1 MQVAR
6 TDNSPTEVTLKVAA
20 DEKDLA
26 PIKAH
31 VLTHFAGS
39 VKVPGFRA
47 GTAPSAILEK
57 HIDQQAMQNEFL
69 EHAVNELY
77 RRAAVGE
84 NLKPVASPNVQI
96 KKFVP
101 YSQLEFDAEV
111 TVLGKVTLPNY
122 KNIKLAPPKIT
133 VTAQD
138 VAGIIKSLQARMAER
153 KQVERP
159 AKKGDEVVIDFTGNE
174 EDGKPVKGA
183 VGQEHPLLLGS
194 GTFIPGFEE
203 QLVGL
208 SAGKTKEFT
217 LTFPKDYGAREM
229 QGKKVKFHV
238 SVKKVHEMVEPKVDD
253 AFAAKAGPFKTVAE
267 LKADIKKQLEI
278 EKQRQADRDYENQV
292 IGKIVEKSAAEI
304 PERLIDEQVM
314 NAEEEEKRNLV
325 YRGQTWQEHLKQE
338 GITEEQHRQRQR
350 PDAEQRVKAGL
361 VLSEIAE
368 SEGIEVS
375 DQEVDERIGLL
386 KSQYQDP
393 AMRGELDKPQNRQDI
408 AARILTEKTIAK
420 LVDYASKKL

>member
-1 MQVAR
+1 MQVTR
-6 TDNSPTEVTLKVAA
+6 TDNSPTEVTLKVTA

-26 PIKAH
+26 PIKTH

-57 HIDQQAMQNEFL
+57 RIDQQALQNEFL
-69 EHAVNELY
+69 EHAVNDLY

-84 NLKPVASPNVQI
+84 KLKPVASPNIQI

-101 YSQLEFDAEV
+101 YTQLEFDAEV
-111 TVLGKVTLPNY
+111 TALGKVTLPNY
-122 KNIKLAPPKIT
+122 KSIKLARPKVT
-133 VTAQD
+133 VTAKD
-138 VAGIIKSLQARMAER
+138 VDGIIKSLQARMAER
-153 KQVERP
+153 RQVDRP

-183 VGQEHPLLLGS
+183 VGREHPLLLGS
-194 GTFIPGFEE
+194 GTFIPGFEG
-203 QLVGL
+203 QMIGL
-208 SAGKTKEFT
+208 KPDQTKEFT

-229 QGKKVKFHV
+229 QSKKVRFHV
-238 SVKKVHEMVEPKVDD
+238 SVKKVQELVESRVDN

-267 LKADIKKQLEI
+267 LKKDVKRQLEV
-278 EKQRQADRDYENQV
+278 EKQRQSDHDYENEL
-292 IGKIVEKSAAEI
+292 IGKIVEKSKAEI
-304 PERLIDEQVM
+304 PQSLIDEQVM

-338 GITEEQHRQRQR
+338 DITEEQHRARQR
-350 PDAEQRVKAGL
+350 PNAEQRVKAGL

-368 SEGIEVS
+368 KEGIEVS
-375 DQEVDERIGLL
+375 DQEVNERLGLL

-393 AMRGELDKPQNRQDI
+393 TMQAELDKPQNRQDI
-408 AARILTEKTIAK
+408 AARILTEKTIARLK
-420 LVDYASKKL
+420 DYAAK